1 MTDEPISPAEGHDV
15 DEAVMDLLA
24 EHVPITLL
32 VDLAD
37 APQSEALLEAEGLP
51 DDPWWEHG
59 PGHR

>member
-1 MTDEPISPAEGHDV
+1 MTDDPTPPAEGHDV

-32 VDLAD
+32 VDLAE

-59 PGHR
+59 SGHR